1 MNATPGLRAAIY
13 ARYSTDKQ
21 KDTSVEDQ
29 IRLCRR
35 LCEQKGWLVTEVFT
49 DHALS
54 GKNALRPGYQ
64 RLIQAA
70 ERGGIDVIAAESQN
84 RLSRD
89 MADSAT
95 LLKRMNFFGV
105 KIHTASENELDDM
118 KVGVGGL
125 VSTMFLKDL
134 AQKTR
139 RGLEGGVTKGKS
151 AGGISYGYRV
161 KREILPDGTLST
173 GDREIEQDEAA
184 VIKRIFRDYA
194 DGLSART
201 IAAALNAEGVTA
213 PQSGKGTGTWNPS
226 TISGNIKRG
235 TGILNNE
242 LYIGRLVWNRLTYDT
257 NPDSGKRLSRLN
269 PPEDWITEDV
279 PGLRILDDQLWQAV
293 KTRQG
298 EVRQAMNPAGV
309 LTERPKLERARRPAY
324 LLSGLLRCAC
334 CRASYTLINKTRYGC
349 AGARNK
355 GAAVCTNRATIGR
368 AEVEERVLSGLKQRL
383 LAPDLL
389 AQFAEEYRKAFN
401 DAAAGACQDRQKA
414 EHALKKVESRI
425 ANILTAI
432 EDGMYTA
439 SMKDK
444 MSELEGEK
452 ARLAAVIADNPEPP
466 ALRLHPSLSARYREL
481 IEDLAVSLN
490 APEVRREATASLRA
504 LISEVRMV
512 PDGAAPGGHQLELVG
527 ELAGLMAL
535 GSPESKKPPL
545 FAGAWSETM
554 VAGAG
559 FGHCFIQAR

>member
-1 MNATPGLRAAIY
+1 MNPTPGLRAAIY

-35 LCEQKGWLVTEVFT
+35 LCEQKGWQVTEVFT

-70 ERGGIDVIAAESQN
+70 ERGNIDVIAAESQN

-89 MADSAT
+89 MADSAN

-139 RGLEGGVTKGKS
+139 RGLEGRVAKGKS

-173 GDREIEQDEAA
+173 GDREIEPDEAA
-184 VIKRIFRDYA
+184 VITRIFRDYA
-194 DGLSART
+194 DGLSARS
-201 IAAALNAEGVTA
+201 IAAALNAEAVPA
-213 PQSGKGTGTWNPS
+213 PQSGKGTGVWNPS
-226 TISGNIKRG
+226 TVSGNIKRG

-334 CRASYTLINKTRYGC
+334 CGASYTLINKTRYGC

-452 ARLAAVIADNPEPP
+452 ARLAAVIADNPAPP

-481 IEDLAVSLN
+481 IEDLAGSLN

-512 PDGAAPGGHQLELVG
+512 PDADAPGGHQLELVG

-545 FAGAWSETM
+545 FAEAWSETM

-559 FGHCFIQAR
+559 FEPATFRL

>member
-1 MNATPGLRAAIY
+1 MTATPGLRAAIY

-35 LCEQKGWLVTEVFT
+35 LCEQKGWQVTEVFT

-54 GKNALRPGYQ
+54 GKNTLRPGYQ

-70 ERGGIDVIAAESQN
+70 ECGQIDVIAAESQN

-89 MADSAT
+89 MADSAN

-105 KIHTASENELDDM
+105 RIHTASENELDDM
-118 KVGVGGL
+118 KVGVSGL

-139 RGLEGGVTKGKS
+139 RGLEGRIARGKS
-151 AGGISYGYRV
+151 AGGIAYGYRV

-173 GDREIEQDEAA
+173 GDREVEQDEAA

-194 DGLSART
+194 DGLSARA

-226 TISGNIKRG
+226 TIAGNIKRG

-257 NPDSGKRLSRLN
+257 NPDTGKRLSRLN

-309 LTERPKLERARRPAY
+309 LTERPKLERARRPTY
-324 LLSGLLRCAC
+324 LLSGLLRC
-334 CRASYTLINKTRYGC
+334 ASYTLINKTRYGC

-414 EHALKKVESRI
+414 EHSLKKVESRI

-444 MSELEGEK
+444 MAELEREK
-452 ARLAAVIADNPEPP
+452 ARLEAVIADNPEPP
-466 ALRLHPSLSARYREL
+466 ALRLHPSLSARYREMV
-481 IEDLAVSLN
+481 EGLARSLN
-490 APEVRREATASLRA
+490 APEMKREATTALRA
-504 LISEVRMV
+504 LISQVRMV
-512 PDGAAPGGHQLELVG
+512 PDADAPGGHQLELIG
-527 ELAGLMAL
+527 ELAGIMAL
-535 GSPESKKPPL
+535 GSAESKKPPAVCGGL
-545 FAGAWSETM
+545 FAEVGCGSR
-554 VAGAG
+554 
-559 FGHCFIQAR
+559 I

>member
-1 MNATPGLRAAIY
+1 MTATPALRAAIY

-35 LCEQKGWLVTEVFT
+35 MCKQNGWQVTEVFT

-54 GKNALRPGYQ
+54 GKNTLRPGYQ
-64 RLIQAA
+64 SLIQAA
-70 ERGGIDVIAAESQN
+70 ECGQIDIIVAESQN

-89 MADSAT
+89 MADSAS

-139 RGLEGGVTKGKS
+139 RGLEGRVAKGKS

-173 GDREIEQDEAA
+173 GDREIEPEEAA
-184 VIKRIFRDYA
+184 VINRIFRDYA

-235 TGILNNE
+235 SGILNNE

-309 LTERPKLERARRPAY
+309 LTERPKLERARRPTY

-334 CRASYTLINKTRYGC
+334 CGASYTLINKTRYGC

-401 DAAAGACQDRQKA
+401 DAAAGACQDRKKA
-414 EHALKKVESRI
+414 EHSLKKVESRI

-444 MSELEGEK
+444 MAELEGEK
-452 ARLAAVIADNPEPP
+452 ARLEAVIADNPEPP

-481 IEDLAVSLN
+481 IDDLAGSLN

-512 PDGAAPGGHQLELVG
+512 PDADAPGGHQLELVG

-535 GSPESKKPPL
+535 GSAESKKPPL
-545 FAGAWSETM
+545 FARAWSETV

-559 FGHCFIQAR
+559 FEPATFRL

>member
-1 MNATPGLRAAIY
+1 MRGDLAVDQPAKHRRGAIG
-13 ARYSTDKQ
+13 
-21 KDTSVEDQ
+21 
-29 IRLCRR
+29 
-35 LCEQKGWLVTEVFT
+35 EQKGWQVTEVFT

-54 GKNALRPGYQ
+54 GNNALRPGYQ

-70 ERGGIDVIAAESQN
+70 ERGDIDVIAAESQN

-95 LLKRMNFFGV
+95 LLKRMSFFAV

-125 VSTMFLKDL
+125 VSAMFLKDL

-139 RGLEGGVTKGKS
+139 RGLEGRIAKGKS
-151 AGGISYGYRV
+151 AGGICYGYRV
-161 KREILPDGTLST
+161 KREILPDGTVST
-173 GDREIEQDEAA
+173 GDREIEPEEAA
-184 VIKRIFRDYA
+184 VIKRIFGDYA
-194 DGLSART
+194 DGLSARS
-201 IAAALNAEGVTA
+201 IAAALNAEAVPA

-242 LYIGRLVWNRLTYDT
+242 LYIGRLVWNRLTYGT

-309 LTERPKLERARRPAY
+309 LTERPKLERARRPTY

-334 CRASYTLINKTRYGC
+334 CGASYTLINKTRYGC

-401 DAAAGACQDRQKA
+401 DAAVGACQDRQKA
-414 EHALKKVESRI
+414 ERSLKKVESRI

-444 MSELEGEK
+444 MSELEREK
-452 ARLAAVIADNPEPP
+452 ARLEAVIADNPELP

-481 IEDLAVSLN
+481 IEDLAGALN

-535 GSPESKKPPL
+535 GNPESRKPPL
-545 FAGAWSETM
+545 FAETWSETL

-559 FGHCFIQAR
+559 FEPATFRL